1 LATLTERIGSPVA
14 LTVETIYSQEQYDIV
29 LM

>member
-1 LATLTERIGSPVA
+1 LAALTERIGRPVA
-14 LTVETIYSQEQYDIV
+14 LTVETIYSQEQYDII